1 MSRQGLNSA
10 GRLTDYFVDSKLTPV
25 FIVFCLVVGA
35 IAAVLTPR
43 EENPQIV
50 VPGAEITYRIP
61 GRAAAD
67 VEQLV
72 VAPMEGVLREIE
84 EVDHTYA
91 VAAHGLGQI
100 SVQFDVGVDKDDAMV
115 RVYQRVMSHQ
125 HLLPPDTGLPL
136 VRRVDVDDVPIVNVT
151 LTSETYDDYA
161 LRRLAERMKERLS
174 TIEEV
179 SVTELHGGRS
189 RELRIELDPARLEA
203 FGLTMNQGIAMLEAS
218 NVAAVVGNTVRGGNN
233 LLVNLRGELTSVEAV
248 RRLALGAHDGQL
260 IYVDDVAEVFDG
272 PARERASL
280 TRFSY
285 GAGDPEHARALG
297 EMPAVTLS
305 VAKKT
310 NKNAVFVADDV
321 LARVRQMQEQFIPA
335 AVRVVTTRNDG
346 VIADDTVNKV
356 IGELGI
362 AISAVILVL
371 LPFLGLRAGLIIAFE
386 LPLILCLTLAI
397 DMLIGPTINRM
408 SLFALILALG
418 MIVDDGIVTLENIYR
433 NYQQP
438 PPGVD
443 PRTLVV
449 QATNE
454 IGPPTTMATIA
465 VVLVFSSLG
474 IVSGM
479 NGEFFY
485 PITFNVP
492 VTMALSLLVAYIV
505 VPWTCHRWLHGRV
518 VPVVE
523 APDATPIYRAYARIL
538 TPLLKRPCLRHG
550 LFALTVLMILASF
563 LQPAWQFLRPA
574 GVDGP
579 LSAGGVMLAIM
590 PKDDKNTFNITLDMP
605 ENTPV
610 EVTDRVAREFGAV
623 IGEHPLVANYLTYV
637 GIPAV
642 IDFAGQIRGNSNR
655 RGPHVAEISINLV
668 DKKLR
673 KTKSMV
679 VIAELRTATEAIKQ
693 RFPGLD
699 VRFVEAPPGPP
710 TRARILAE
718 IYGPDPEVLRQ
729 AAAKV
734 RERFKQGY
742 MVVDIYDT
750 ESADIPRFDIQ
761 VDKEKAVLSGVTTHA
776 IEQTLQS
783 LMDGRVVSEAHI
795 AGEKTPVPIL
805 IKVPRALAID
815 PALLDRI
822 HVDNDRG
829 DRVPLSEL
837 TRVVETRH
845 DRPILRKDNERVTYV
860 GAEITDSAPV
870 YAILAM
876 DKDLDGLDLG
886 NGNVLH
892 TDNLTLL
899 PVLPSTLDG
908 YKLLWDGELRL
919 TLDAWGEMAVV
930 LGVAVLFIFLLLV
943 GTYRSFVIPLVAMT
957 SIPLGLAGV
966 FPGHWLVGI
975 PFSMASAIGTVAL
988 AGVVIRN
995 SLLIIDFIR
1004 DYQREGKPLE
1014 EAVRLAG
1021 AVRFRP
1027 IVLTAATVVVGTLIM
1042 YTDPLFAG
1050 MATSLIFGTSVS
1062 TILTL
1067 LVLPALYYQ
1076 LATRHPHWF
1085 AVH

>member
-1 MSRQGLNSA
+1 MSGRPLNSA
-10 GRLTDYFVDSKLTPV
+10 GRVANYFVDSKLTPV
-25 FIVFCLVVGA
+25 FVVFCLVVGA

-61 GRAAAD
+61 GRAAGD

-84 EVDHTYA
+84 DVDHTFA
-91 VAAHGLGQI
+91 VATHGLGQI
-100 SVQFDVGVDKDDAMV
+100 TVQFEVGVDKDDAMV

-125 HLLPPDTGLPL
+125 HLLPPGTELPL
-136 VRRVDVDDVPIVNVT
+136 VRRIDVDDVPIVNIT
-151 LTSETYDDYA
+151 LASESYDDYA
-161 LRRLAERMKERLS
+161 LRRLAERMRERLS

-218 NVAAVVGNTVRGGNN
+218 NVAAVVGNTVRRGDN
-233 LLVNLRGELTSVEAV
+233 LLVNLRGEITSVEAV

-260 IYVDDVAEVFDG
+260 IYVDDVAEVIDG
-272 PARERASL
+272 PPAERDSL
-280 TRFSY
+280 ARFSY
-285 GAGDPEHARALG
+285 GAGDPARAETRG

-310 NKNAVFVADDV
+310 NQNAVFVADDV
-321 LARVRQMQEQFIPA
+321 LARVRQMEAQFIPA
-335 AVRVVTTRNDG
+335 EVRVVVTRNDG
-346 VIADDTVNKV
+346 VVANDTVNKV

-397 DMLIGPTINRM
+397 DMLIGPTVNRM

-433 NYQQP
+433 SYQQL
-438 PPGVD
+438 PPGAD
-443 PRTLVV
+443 PRTAVV
-449 QATNE
+449 MATNE

-465 VVLVFSSLG
+465 VVLVFSSLS

-479 NGEFFY
+479 NGEFFH

-492 VTMALSLLVAYIV
+492 VTMALSLLVAYMV
-505 VPWTCHRWLHGRV
+505 VPWTCHRWLRNRV
-518 VPVVE
+518 PPLAAE
-523 APDATPIYRAYARIL
+523 PETTPLYRLYFRVI
-538 TPLLKRPCLRHG
+538 TPLLQRPRRRHA
-550 LFALTVLMILASF
+550 LFALTVLAIFASF
-563 LQPAWQFLRPA
+563 LQPAWQFIRPA

-590 PKDDKNTFNITLDMP
+590 PKDDKNTFNITLDLP
-605 ENTPV
+605 ENTPI

-623 IGEHPLVANYLTYV
+623 VGSHPLVANYLTYV

-655 RGPHVAEISINLV
+655 RGPHVAELSINLI

-673 KTKSMV
+673 ETKSMV
-679 VIAELRTATEAIKQ
+679 VVTELRAAAETIK
-693 RFPGLD
+693 RRYPGLD

-710 TRARILAE
+710 TRARVLAE
-718 IYGPDPEVLRQ
+718 IYGPDPQVLRQ
-729 AAAKV
+729 AAARV
-734 RERFKQGY
+734 RERFGSGY
-742 MVVDIYDT
+742 MVVDVYDT
-750 ESADIPRFDIQ
+750 ETTDVPRFDIQ

-776 IEQTLQS
+776 IEQTLRS

-860 GAEITDSAPV
+860 GAEITESAPV
-870 YAILAM
+870 YAILDM
-876 DKDLDGLDLG
+876 DQDLDGLDLG
-886 NGNVLH
+886 DGNVLH
-892 TDNLTLL
+892 TDNLTLR

-919 TLDAWGEMAVV
+919 TLDAWGEMALV
-930 LGVAVLFIFLLLV
+930 LGAAVLFIFLLLV
-943 GTYRSFVIPLVAMT
+943 ATYRSFIIPLVAMT
-957 SIPLGLAGV
+957 AIPLGLAGV
-966 FPGHWLVGI
+966 FPGHWLVGV

-1021 AVRFRP
+1021 AVRLRP

-1050 MATSLIFGTSVS
+1050 MATSLIFGTTAS

-1067 LVLPALYYQ
+1067 LILPALYYQ
-1076 LATRHPHWF
+1076 LAIRHPQWF
-1085 AVH
+1085 AVD

>member
-1 MSRQGLNSA
+1 MSERPLNSA
-10 GRLTDYFVDSKLTPV
+10 GRVANYFVDSKLTPV
-25 FIVFCLVVGA
+25 FIAFCLVVGA
-35 IAAVLTPR
+35 IAAALTPR

-84 EVDHTYA
+84 DVDHTFA

-125 HLLPPDTGLPL
+125 HLLPPDAELPL
-136 VRRVDVDDVPIVNVT
+136 VRRVDVDDVPIVNIT
-151 LTSETYDDYA
+151 LASATYDDYA
-161 LRRLAERMKERLS
+161 LRRLAERMRERLS

-218 NVAAVVGNTVRGGNN
+218 NVAAVVGNTVRRGDN
-233 LLVNLRGELTSVEAV
+233 LLVNLRGEITSVDAV
-248 RRLALGAHDGQL
+248 RRLALAAHDGQL
-260 IYVDDVAEVFDG
+260 IYVDDVAEVIDG
-272 PARERASL
+272 PPEERDSL
-280 TRFSY
+280 ARFSY
-285 GAGDPEHARALG
+285 GAGTPEHAETHG

-305 VAKKT
+305 VAKKI

-321 LARVRQMQEQFIPA
+321 LAKVRQMEAQFIPA
-335 AVRVVTTRNDG
+335 EVHVVVTRNDG
-346 VIADDTVNKV
+346 VVANDTVNRV

-397 DMLIGPTINRM
+397 DMLVGPTINRM
-408 SLFALILALG
+408 SLFALILSLG

-433 NYQQP
+433 SYQQL
-438 PPGVD
+438 PPGAD
-443 PRTLVV
+443 PRAAAVL
-449 QATNE
+449 ATNE

-465 VVLVFSSLG
+465 VVLVFSSLS

-492 VTMALSLLVAYIV
+492 VTMALSLLVAYMV
-505 VPWTCHRWLHGRV
+505 VPWICHRWLRQRV
-518 VPVVE
+518 PPLAAE
-523 APDATPIYRAYARIL
+523 PETTPLYRFYFRAI
-538 TPLLKRPCLRHG
+538 TPLLERPRRRHA
-550 LFALTVLMILASF
+550 LFALTVLAILASF

-574 GVDGP
+574 GVGGP

-605 ENTPV
+605 EDTPI

-623 IGEHPLVANYLTYV
+623 VGAHPLVANYLTYV

-655 RGPHVAEISINLV
+655 RGPHVAELSINLI
-668 DKKLR
+668 DKKQR
-673 KTKSMV
+673 ATKSMV
-679 VIAELRTATEAIKQ
+679 VVDELRAAGEAIK
-693 RFPGLD
+693 RRYPGLD

-710 TRARILAE
+710 TRARVLAE
-718 IYGPDPEVLRQ
+718 IYGSDPQVLRRT
-729 AAAKV
+729 AALV
-734 RERFKQGY
+734 RERFERGY
-742 MVVDIYDT
+742 MVVDVYDT
-750 ESADIPRFDIQ
+750 ETADIPRFDIQ
-761 VDKEKAVLSGVTTHA
+761 VDKEKAVLSGVTTQA
-776 IEQTLQS
+776 IEQTLRS

-822 HVDNDRG
+822 QVDNQHG

-837 TRVVETRH
+837 TRVGETRH

-860 GAEITDSAPV
+860 GAEITESAAI
-870 YAILAM
+870 YAILDM
-876 DKDLDGLDLG
+876 DRDLDGLDLG
-886 NGNVLH
+886 DGNVLH
-892 TDNLTLL
+892 TDNLTLR

-919 TLDAWGEMAVV
+919 TLDAWGEMALV
-930 LGVAVLFIFLLLV
+930 LGAAVLFIFLLLV
-943 GTYRSFVIPLVAMT
+943 ATYRSFIIPLVAMT

-966 FPGHWLVGI
+966 FPGHWLADV
-975 PFSMASAIGTVAL
+975 PFSMSSAIGTVAL

-1004 DYQREGKPLE
+1004 DYQRAGRPLE

-1027 IVLTAATVVVGTLIM
+1027 IVLTAATVVVGTLVM
-1042 YTDPLFAG
+1042 FSEPLVAG
-1050 MATSLIFGTSVS
+1050 MATSLIFGTTAS
-1062 TILTL
+1062 TVLTL
-1067 LVLPALYYQ
+1067 LILPALYYQ

-1085 AVH
+1085 AVD